1 LSNASFVCYAKLAQ
15 SVVVADGI
23 FRSCFFQSGANFG
36 PDQWGVLKKMRRSN
50 LIILLVALAMGTIA
64 ALMARSWIAQHSA
77 PAATGTIV
85 VAAAALP
92 FGTVLTP
99 DNVSDIP
106 WTSPQLP
113 DGAFAVKSDLL
124 KDGRRTVLSS
134 MERGEMILRPK
145 VTAPGQRASLS
156 VLLEEGQRAVTVRV
170 DDIRGVAGF
179 ILPGDRVDVVM
190 LRSETQKGETE
201 NSAEVLVQYVKVLAI
216 DQLANERQDQPTVAT
231 VAKAVTLQVTPD
243 QAQKILLAGNIGKL
257 SLVLRQPGEAR
268 SVPTPRITDSDLD
281 PRLLKR
287 EAAAAPAPEKVSL
300 PLLQALKSDT
310 VKVTIYHGTDEK
322 KYEVIHQ
329 DSE

>member
-1 LSNASFVCYAKLAQ
+1 
-15 SVVVADGI
+15 
-23 FRSCFFQSGANFG
+23 
-36 PDQWGVLKKMRRSN
+36 MRRGN
-50 LIILLVALAMGTIA
+50 LIILIVALAMGTIA
-64 ALMARSWIAQHSA
+64 ALMARSWISRHSA
-77 PAATGTIV
+77 PQSAATGSMV
-85 VAAAALP
+85 VAATSLP
-92 FGTVLTP
+92 FGTVLTT
-99 DNVSDIP
+99 DNLSEIP
-106 WTSPQLP
+106 WASAELP
-113 DGAFAVKSDLL
+113 EGAFATKTDLL
-124 KDGRRTVLSS
+124 KDGRRVVLSA
-134 MERGEMILRPK
+134 MERSEMIVKAK

-170 DDIRGVAGF
+170 DDVRGVAGF

-231 VAKAVTLQVTPD
+231 VAKAVTLQVTPE

-268 SVPTPRITDSDLD
+268 SVATARITDSDLD
-281 PRLLKR
+281 PRLVK
-287 EAAAAPAPEKVSL
+287 AAAVPAPVAEKVAL
-300 PLLQALKSDT
+300 PLLQDFKSDS

-322 KYEVIHQ
+322 KYDVIHQ